1 MKKQAYIFI
10 TTIMLLIAGVSGAK
24 AQTAANQ
31 ELIAKIPFSFSVGD
45 KMMAAGEYSVH
56 CVNPSSPLKVLQFRS
71 EEGNVGVLVSTN
83 SLNGS
88 VQDNARLVFHRY
100 GDQYFLAQAWMPADR
115 IGLQAQMSEAAKARE
130 LAHEKRN
137 DITVVASMR
146 R

>member
-10 TTIMLLIAGVSGAK
+10 TTIMLLIAGVSSAK
-24 AQTAANQ
+24 AQTAPNP

-45 KMMAAGEYSVH
+45 KTMAAGEYSVH
-56 CVNPSSPLKVLQFRS
+56 CVNPGSSVKVLQFRS
-71 EEGNVGVLVSTN
+71 EDGNVSVLVSTN
-83 SLNGS
+83 SVNGS
-88 VQDNARLVFHRY
+88 VQDNARLVFYRY
-100 GDQYFLAQAWMPADR
+100 GDQYFFAQAWMPADG
-115 IGLQAQMSEAAKARE
+115 IGLQTRKSEAAKARE